1 MMRALNTAATGM
13 AAQQTNVDVIANN
26 LANVNTTGFRRSR
39 AEFQDLIYQTI
50 RTPGG
55 LTGERDGSHL
65 PTGIQIGEGVRTV
78 STTQIHEQ
86 GAMLQNAGSWD
97 LAIEGSGFFQIM
109 QPNGTIAY
117 TRSGDFKLDADSRLV
132 TTDGYLVDPPI
143 TIPPQATS
151 VTVSPT
157 GAISVTLANQT
168 TSQEVGQ
175 IQLSTFVNPSG
186 LVESGR
192 TMFNISDAS
201 GQPILSNPGSDGAGT
216 IAQGFL
222 EASNV
227 EVVTEMVDLIAAQ
240 RAYEV
245 NQRVITTAD
254 EMLQRVT
261 QR

>member
-13 AAQQTNVDVIANN
+13 AAQQTNVDTIAHN
-26 LANVNTTGFRRSR
+26 LANVNTTGFRRMR

-55 LTGERDGSHL
+55 TASTEGQRL

-78 STTQIHEQ
+78 STTEIHEQ
-86 GAMLQNAGSWD
+86 GAMLQNGGRWD
-97 LAIEGSGFFQIM
+97 LAIEGAGFFQVT
-109 QPNGTIAY
+109 QPGGQIAY
-117 TRSGDFKLDADSRLV
+117 TRAGDFKLDQDGRLV
-132 TTDGYLVDPPI
+132 TTDGYLVDPAV
-143 TIPPQATS
+143 TIPTNATS
-151 VTVSPT
+151 VTISPS
-157 GAISVTLANQT
+157 GNISVTLPNQT
-168 TSQEVGQ
+168 ASQEVGQ
-175 IQLSTFVNPSG
+175 LQLANFVNPAG
-186 LVESGR
+186 LLAIGR
-192 TMFNISDAS
+192 TSFVVTDAS
-201 GQPILSNPGSDGAGT
+201 GQPILGQPGQEGLGT
-216 IAQGFL
+216 VAQGFL

-240 RAYEV
+240 RAYEI

>member
-13 AAQQTNVDVIANN
+13 AAQQTNVDTIAHN
-26 LANVNTTGFRRSR
+26 LANVNTTGFRRMR

-55 LTGERDGSHL
+55 TASTEGQRL

-78 STTQIHEQ
+78 STTEIHEQ
-86 GAMLQNAGSWD
+86 GAMLQDGGKWD
-97 LAIEGSGFFQIM
+97 LAIEGAGFFQVT
-109 QPNGTIAY
+109 QPGGQIAY
-117 TRSGDFKLDADSRLV
+117 TRAGDFKLDQDGRLV
-132 TTDGYLVDPPI
+132 TTDGYLIEPAV
-143 TIPPQATS
+143 TIPTNATS
-151 VTVSPT
+151 VTISPS
-157 GAISVTLANQT
+157 GNISVTLPNQT
-168 TSQEVGQ
+168 ASQEVGQ
-175 IQLSTFVNPSG
+175 LQLANFVNPSG
-186 LVESGR
+186 LLAIGR
-192 TMFNISDAS
+192 TSFVVTDAS
-201 GQPILSNPGSDGAGT
+201 GQPILGQPGQEGLGT
-216 IAQGFL
+216 VAQGFL

-240 RAYEV
+240 RAYEI